1 MHRVA
6 DLGIWLVPVAA
17 IVVWGAVEI
26 VKMLIAHDERIK
38 MIERGMNPESI
49 KPDGAKKDE

>member
-1 MHRVA
+1 MHRVT

-26 VKMLIAHDERIK
+26 VKMLVAHDERVK
-38 MIERGMNPESI
+38 MIERGMNPDSV
-49 KPDGAKKDE
+49 KPDARKDE